1 MYKYHLNCCAI
12 VVIFT
17 FQFQL
22 LKVYI
27 RKKIFLCIIVYSSFM
42 QLNNLQELT
51 LHPRLSQERCLYI
64 IQKAP
69 RILLIAEKSNI
80 LEKIHN
86 LHRIGFNDQQI
97 FELVMK
103 HPALLTY
110 SKTTVN
116 EKVLTS
122 VFYYWNFFFYKDYKT
137 F

>member
-1 MYKYHLNCCAI
+1 MFFFLS
-12 VVIFT
+12 F
-17 FQFQL
+17 L
-22 LKVYI
+22 YI
-27 RKKIFLCIIVYSSFM
+27 LSIYFNF

-69 RILLIAEKSNI
+69 QILLIAEKSN
-80 LEKIHN
+80 LAEKIQN
-86 LHRIGFNDQQI
+86 LHQVGFNDQQI

-110 SKTTVN
+110 SKITVDK
-116 EKVLTS
+116 KV
-122 VFYYWNFFFYKDYKT
+122 YFFICFKFLNLFFIVKMIIL